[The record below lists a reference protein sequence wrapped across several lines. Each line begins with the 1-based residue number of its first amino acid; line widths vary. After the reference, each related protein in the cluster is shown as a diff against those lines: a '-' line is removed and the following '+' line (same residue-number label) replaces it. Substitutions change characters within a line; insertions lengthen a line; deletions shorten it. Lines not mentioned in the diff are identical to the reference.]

1 MGGGSLSRVTSR
13 DLEYLLAFG
22 DEGRIGDWL
31 GFFLMNGR
39 VYLGSLRCYDR
50 DLRDRSIE
58 DNLCVEVC
66 WNMAAPVHETTS
78 GSVSGTA
85 QNSILPGSPLM
96 STFSA
101 FKMIF

>member
-39 VYLGSLRCYDR
+39 VYLGSLRCYD
-50 DLRDRSIE
+50 
-58 DNLCVEVC
+58 
-66 WNMAAPVHETTS
+66 
-78 GSVSGTA
+78 
-85 QNSILPGSPLM
+85 
-96 STFSA
+96 
-101 FKMIF
+101 